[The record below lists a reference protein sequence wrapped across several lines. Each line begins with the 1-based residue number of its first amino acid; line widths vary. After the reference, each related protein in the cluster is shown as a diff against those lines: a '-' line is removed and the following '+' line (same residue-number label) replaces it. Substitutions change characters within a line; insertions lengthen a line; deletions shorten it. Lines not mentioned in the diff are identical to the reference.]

1 MLGEITSTVVSE
13 SGSCVLISAWE
24 AIASY
29 ATHEAAPVGAGLQ
42 ASLRMFISHTAQV
55 FLIKQHT
62 VAKLDKLVDVCHEV
76 ILLYQDMAT
85 EWKLDSVS
93 WYVCCVCMCVC
104 VRMCVCIY
112 VYKCVYM
119 CVGMCMCVL

>member
-24 AIASY
+24 AIAKYS
-29 ATHEAAPVGAGLQ
+29 THESSPVGAGLQ
-42 ASLRMFISHTAQV
+42 ASLRMFVSHTAQV
-55 FLIKQHT
+55 FLIKQQT

-85 EWKLDSVS
+85 EWKLDPVT
-93 WYVCCVCMCVC
+93 WYVLCVC
-104 VRMCVCIY
+104 VLVCHYPLEI
-112 VYKCVYM
+112 
-119 CVGMCMCVL
+119 